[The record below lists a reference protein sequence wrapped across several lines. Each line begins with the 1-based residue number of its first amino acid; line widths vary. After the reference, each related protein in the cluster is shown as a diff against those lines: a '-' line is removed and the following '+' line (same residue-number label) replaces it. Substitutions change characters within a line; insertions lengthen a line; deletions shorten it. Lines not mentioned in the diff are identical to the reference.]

1 MWRAA
6 LALMLWA
13 GAATAQ
19 DSGMDLPEGYP
30 PRLGGA
36 SGDLGTKPVV
46 WEFFDFSIGAFDAS
60 AWVDQ
65 DWNSKEV
72 SLQLMGYAPG
82 SPDDMRFR
90 LWVSGD
96 FGKTFRTGAAEGK
109 VEVSILRGR
118 DTDGPQLSSEGQR
131 VQVVVDSIGPA
142 LPNSYLRHVT
152 GHIAARLCPKGW
164 LFTSCQDLTLEFDT
178 DVQMGSVVEV
188 SE

>member
-164 LFTSCQDLTLEFDT
+164 LFKSCQDLTLEFDT